1 VVDKI
6 KKLLKLLLSSKIIF
20 TKPKK
25 SKIVLFDNTSLNDF
39 KYILKKK
46 EYFLLVTRITKI
58 KEIYVFPEL
67 FFLIIQNYRG
77 NLASSYFISIL
88 KTINPKLVITFS
100 DNSFKFSEISKIL
113 EKKMKFVAIQNA
125 LRLDYIENNYSF
137 KNKIIKKNLNKKIYL
152 PHIFT
157 HGQYD
162 IDLFKKLKIKIKRA
176 TKFGSLRLEN
186 ALNYLKKKNI
196 NYSKKENDICLISDT
211 ILIAHFNGDKYKREK
226 KLISNGMIRLAKYT
240 IDFCRENKKKF
251 IFVPKSKTKGKKRD
265 IELKNYKK
273 NLNFK
278 DYLFLVNGIRKKYR
292 NRHNQYLAMF
302 RSKVT
307 IGTTSTLL
315 GENLSQGHKILSCN
329 FTGIKVFDFAI
340 NKICSLNNCSYTQFK
355 KRLNYIFNLKEKK
368 YFSLLSKR
376 DKKYLVYS
384 EPKFS
389 RVETLREKLKRL
401 TL

>member
-1 VVDKI
+1 MVDKI

-186 ALNYLKKKNI
+186 ALNDLKKKNI

>member
-1 VVDKI
+1 MIDKI
-6 KKLLKLLLSSKIIF
+6 KKILKLLLSSKIIF
-20 TKPKK
+20 DKPKK
-25 SKIVLFDNTSLNDF
+25 SKIVLFDDTSLNDF

-46 EYFLLVTRITKI
+46 EYFLLIVRIAKI
-58 KEIYVFPEL
+58 KEIYIFPKL
-67 FFLIIQNYRG
+67 IFLMIRNYRG

-88 KTINPKLVITFS
+88 KVINPKLVITFS

-125 LRLDYIENNYSF
+125 IRLDYIENNYSY
-137 KNKIIKKNLNKKIYL
+137 KNKIIKYNLNKKIYL

-162 IDLFKKLKIKIKRA
+162 IDLFKRLKIKIKRF

-211 ILIAHFNGDKYKREK
+211 ILLAHFQGDIYKSQS
-226 KLISNGMIRLAKYT
+226 KLISNAMVKLAKYT
-240 IDFCRENKKKF
+240 IDFCREKKKKF
-251 IFVPKSKTKGKKRD
+251 IFVPKSKRKGKKRD

-273 NLNFK
+273 NLNLK

-340 NKICSLNNCSYTQFK
+340 NKICFIKNCSYFQFK
-355 KRLNYIFNLKEKK
+355 KRLNYILNIKEKK

-376 DKKYLVYS
+376 DREYLVYS
-384 EPKFS
+384 VPKFS
-389 RVETLREKLKRL
+389 RVEMLRDKLKKL

>member
-1 VVDKI
+1 MVDKI